1 MTARRGQGGFT
12 LLEVGVAL
20 AIVGLGVVICLQIF
34 SGSLRLQDRA
44 SRETR
49 AVLFARAL
57 MDALLFEREVRNHV
71 EERDTAEGY
80 RARIVVRDAGPEDG
94 IDYGPDFESNLDL
107 GLRALEV
114 EVAWQDG
121 IGMKTYQLKSLRM
134 AIEEY

>member
-1 MTARRGQGGFT
+1 VREGRGERGFT

-49 AVLFARAL
+49 AVLYARAV
-57 MDALLFEREVRNHV
+57 MDALLFGSEVRNHT

-80 RARIVVRDAGPEDG
+80 RAKIVVRDAGPEDG
-94 IDYGPDFESNLDL
+94 VDFGPDVESNLDL

-121 IGMKTYQLKSLRM
+121 AGVKTYRLKSMRM
-134 AIEEY
+134 APEDF

>member
-1 MTARRGQGGFT
+1 VRRRRAQAGFT

-20 AIVGLGVVICLQIF
+20 AIVGMGVVVCLQVF

-49 AVLFARAL
+49 AVLYARAV
-57 MDALLFEREVRNHV
+57 MDALLFEREISNHT

-94 IDYGPDFESNLDL
+94 IDFGPEFEPSLDI

-114 EVAWQDG
+114 EIAWQDG
-121 IGMKTYQLKSLRM
+121 VGVKTYRLKSLRM
-134 AIEEY
+134 AVEEF

>member
-1 MTARRGQGGFT
+1 MRARRGQRGFT

-20 AIVGLGVVICLQIF
+20 AIVGLGVVIVLQIF

-49 AVLFARAL
+49 AVLFARAA

-80 RARIVVRDAGPEDG
+80 HARIVVRDAGPEDG

-107 GLRALEV
+107 GLRVLEV

-134 AIEEY
+134 AVEEF